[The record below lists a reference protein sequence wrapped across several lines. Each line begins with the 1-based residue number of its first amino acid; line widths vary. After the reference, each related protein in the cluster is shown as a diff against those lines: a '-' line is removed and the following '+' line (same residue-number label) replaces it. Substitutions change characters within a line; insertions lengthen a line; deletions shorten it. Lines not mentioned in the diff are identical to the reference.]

1 MKQKAI
7 DSEEGWDYLDRGIT
21 KLKRIF
27 EGLPEPAFNLED
39 YMMLYTTVYNIYSQ
53 STYPLDKNSKQLYNN
68 YKQILEDYMPSKV
81 LPSLR
86 EKHDEYDLL
95 KELLKSWAN
104 HKFLVKWL
112 SLVFLPL
119 QVEFAYI
126 TRKKL
131 PKLNAF
137 GLSCFRDLVFDP
149 IKDKVKDAVIA
160 LIDREREGEEIDRT
174 LVKNVLNLF
183 VEIDEGKMHCYEK
196 DFEEHMLQDTG
207 AYYSRKASNWILQDS
222 SEDYMLKVGECL
234 KKERG
239 RASHYLQPSSER
251 KLTDILEHELLV
263 VRASQL
269 LEEGEFGCRQL
280 PRGDK
285 VDDHSIICCDSEKSR
300 NELGI
305 GETLE

>member
-1 MKQKAI
+1 
-7 DSEEGWDYLDRGIT
+7 
-21 KLKRIF
+21 
-27 EGLPEPAFNLED
+27 
-39 YMMLYTTVYNIYSQ
+39 MMLYTTLYNIKSQ
-53 STYPLDKNSKQLYNN
+53 PTYPVNEDPKQLYNK
-68 YKQILEDYMPSKV
+68 YKQVLEDYMPSKV
-81 LPSLR
+81 LPFLR

-112 SLVFLPL
+112 SLIFLPL
-119 QVEFAYI
+119 QVEGAYI

-137 GLSCFRDLVFDP
+137 GLSCFRDLVFEA

-269 LEEGEFGCRQL
+269 LEEGEFGCKQL